1 VDLIAGLG
9 NPGPEY
15 KETRHNI
22 GFQDI
27 DLLSRELGVRLKGR
41 QFQSRNV
48 RTKFKGKEIMLICP
62 MTFMNL
68 SGRSIK
74 DCVDYYDLKEEN
86 IFIVHDDLD
95 LPVGKI
101 KIVSHGGAGG
111 HKGVQSII
119 DHFGSAQFP
128 RVKIGIGRPLYGETT
143 EDYVLSP
150 FYDDQKE
157 IMEDMIKMSARACR
171 LFVSD
176 GVGHAMNNINRQN
189 LEAKEVTNLCKD

>member
-1 VDLIAGLG
+1 M
-9 NPGPEY
+9 
-15 KETRHNI
+15 
-22 GFQDI
+22 Q
-27 DLLSRELGVRLKGR
+27 GR
-41 QFQSRNV
+41 
-48 RTKFKGKEIMLICP
+48 EIMLLCP

-74 DCVDYYDLKEEN
+74 DCADYYGLKGEN
-86 IFIVHDDLD
+86 ILIVHDDLD
-95 LPVGKI
+95 LPFGKL

-128 RVKIGIGRPLYGETT
+128 RVKIGIGRPLFGETT

-150 FYDDQKE
+150 FYDDQREVIEE
-157 IMEDMIKMSARACR
+157 IIKMSARACR

-176 GVGHAMNNINRQN
+176 GVGHAMNSINRQN
-189 LEAKEVTNLCKD
+189 LEAKEVTN